1 MKSMASSM
9 KVLVT
14 RPASQAEQW
23 VVRLK
28 GLGIGAVSLPLIDIK
43 PAPESLAVVLA
54 WSRISTLR
62 LLVFV
67 SPNAVE
73 HFFALKP
80 AGLPW
85 QRALEVASTG
95 PGTTRA
101 LVAKGV
107 PAERILEPA
116 ADSAQFDSES
126 LWARLCGRDW
136 RNAKVLIVRGDGGR
150 DWLAETLTTHGAK
163 VTHVVAYQRMA
174 PSFTPAHKAL
184 LADALAEPQKH
195 LWLFSS
201 SEAIAHLAACVTDA
215 DLARAW
221 AIATHPRIG
230 ARAQELGFGN
240 VVKTRPALDAVAACI
255 KLIDR

>member
-1 MKSMASSM
+1 MATGM
-9 KVLVT
+9 RVLIT
-14 RPASQAEQW
+14 RPASQAGQW
-23 VVRLK
+23 VKRLQA
-28 GLGIGAVSLPLIDIK
+28 LGIGAVALPLIDIK

-54 WSRISTLR
+54 WSRINTLR
-62 LLVFV
+62 LLIFV

-85 QRALEVASTG
+85 PRVLDVASTG

-101 LVAKGV
+101 LVAQGV
-107 PAERILEPA
+107 PVERIIEPA
-116 ADSAQFDSES
+116 ADAAQFDSES
-126 LWARLCGRDW
+126 LWERLAASDW

-150 DWLAETLTTHGAK
+150 DWLAEALRTHGAK
-163 VTHVVAYQRMA
+163 VTHVMAYQRVA
-174 PSFTPAHKAL
+174 PTFTALQQGL
-184 LADALAEPQKH
+184 LAAALAEPQKH

-201 SEAIAHLAACVTDA
+201 SEAIAHLAASVSHA

-221 AIATHPRIG
+221 AIATHPRIA

-240 VVKTRPALDAVAACI
+240 VVKTRPTLDAVASCI

>member
-1 MKSMASSM
+1 MSM

-14 RPASQAEQW
+14 RPAAQAITW
-23 VVRLK
+23 VKRLQE
-28 GLGIGAVSLPLIDIK
+28 LGVHAEALPLIDIR

-54 WSRISTLR
+54 WSRVPMLR
-62 LLVFV
+62 LIVFV

-73 HFFALKP
+73 QFFALKP

-85 QRALEVASTG
+85 PKALEVASTG

-101 LVAKGV
+101 LRTHGV
-107 PAERILEPA
+107 PAERIVEPMP
-116 ADSAQFDSES
+116 DSPQFDSEA
-126 LWARLCGRDW
+126 LWERLATNDW

-150 DWLAETLTTHGAK
+150 DWLAETLRTHGAK
-163 VTHVVAYQRMA
+163 VTAVTAYQRVA
-174 PSFTPAHKAL
+174 PKFTPPQQAL

-201 SEAIAHLAACVTDA
+201 SEAISHLAASVTHT

-221 AIATHPRIG
+221 AIATHPRIA

-240 VVKTRPALDAVAACI
+240 VVKTRPTLEAVTACI
-255 KLIDR
+255 QLIDR

>member
-1 MKSMASSM
+1 MAM

-14 RPASQAEQW
+14 RPASQAATW
-23 VVRLK
+23 VSRLQE
-28 GLGIGAVSLPLIDIK
+28 LGIQAESLPLIDIR

-54 WSRISTLR
+54 WSRVTALR
-62 LLVFV
+62 LIVFV

-73 HFFALKP
+73 QFFALKP

-85 QRALEVASTG
+85 PKMLSVASTG

-101 LVAKGV
+101 LRAQGV
-107 PAERILEPA
+107 PPERVIEPA
-116 ADSAQFDSES
+116 TDAAQFDSEA
-126 LWARLCGRDW
+126 LWERLAMSDW

-150 DWLAETLTTHGAK
+150 DWLAETLRTHGAK
-163 VTHVVAYQRMA
+163 VSAVMAYQRVA
-174 PSFTPAHKAL
+174 PKFTPAQQAL

-201 SEAIAHLAACVTDA
+201 SEAISHLAASVTHA

-221 AIATHPRIG
+221 AIATHPRIA

-240 VVKTRPALDAVAACI
+240 VVKTRPALEAVTACI

>member
-1 MKSMASSM
+1 M

-14 RPASQAEQW
+14 RPASQATPW
-23 VVRLK
+23 VTRLK
-28 GLGIGAVSLPLIDIK
+28 GLGIDAVALPLIDIK

-54 WSRISTLR
+54 WSRINTLR
-62 LLVFV
+62 LIVFV

-85 QRALEVASTG
+85 ARVLQVASTG

-101 LVAKGV
+101 LLAHGV
-107 PAERILEPA
+107 PQERIIEPA

-126 LWARLCGRDW
+126 LWERMSSIDW
-136 RNAKVLIVRGDGGR
+136 RDAKVLIVRGDGGR
-150 DWLAETLTTHGAK
+150 DWLAEMLRTHGAK
-163 VTHVVAYQRMA
+163 VTALMAYQRVP
-174 PSFTPAHKAL
+174 PSFTPQQQAV
-184 LADALAEPQKH
+184 LADSLAEPQKH

-201 SEAIAHLAACVTDA
+201 SEAIAHLAASVSHA
-215 DLARAW
+215 DLSRAW
-221 AIATHPRIG
+221 AIATHPRIA

-255 KLIDR
+255 KLMDR

>member
-1 MKSMASSM
+1 MANGM
-9 KVLVT
+9 KVLIT
-14 RPASQAEQW
+14 RPASQAAQW
-23 VVRLK
+23 VTRLQ
-28 GLGIGAVSLPLIDIK
+28 GLGINAAALPLIDIK
-43 PAPESLAVVLA
+43 PAAESLAVVLA
-54 WSRISTLR
+54 WSRIHTLR

-85 QRALEVASTG
+85 PKLLEVASTG

-101 LVAKGV
+101 LRAVGV
-107 PAERILEPA
+107 PAERVIEPA
-116 ADSAQFDSES
+116 AESAQFDSES
-126 LWARLCGRDW
+126 LWESMSNRDW

-150 DWLAETLTTHGAK
+150 DWLAETLRTHGAK
-163 VTHVVAYQRMA
+163 VTAVSAYQRLA
-174 PSFTPAHKAL
+174 PSFTPPEKSL

-201 SEAIAHLAACVTDA
+201 SEAIAHLAAAVSHA
-215 DLARAW
+215 DMARAW
-221 AIATHPRIG
+221 AIATHPRIA

-255 KLIDR
+255 KLLDR

>member
-1 MKSMASSM
+1 MANSM

-14 RPASQAEQW
+14 RPAAQAELW
-23 VVRLK
+23 VTRLQA
-28 GLGIGAVSLPLIDIK
+28 LGISAAALPLIDIR

-54 WSRISTLR
+54 WSRVTMLR
-62 LLVFV
+62 LIVFV

-73 HFFALKP
+73 QFFALKP
-80 AGLPW
+80 PGLPW
-85 QRALEVASTG
+85 PKALEVGSTG

-101 LVAKGV
+101 LRAKGV

-116 ADSAQFDSES
+116 AESAQFDSEA
-126 LWARLCGRDW
+126 LWERLSSSDW

-150 DWLAETLTTHGAK
+150 DWLAETLRTHGAK
-163 VTHVVAYQRMA
+163 VTAVMAYQRLP
-174 PSFTPAHKAL
+174 PSFTPPQQAL

-201 SEAIAHLAACVTDA
+201 SEAIAHLAASVTHA

-221 AIATHPRIG
+221 AIATHPRIA
-230 ARAQELGFGN
+230 ARAQEVGFGN
-240 VVKTRPALDAVAACI
+240 VVKTRPALDAVTACI